1 MSKTVDRTMSLMPSA
16 TSNTPRGKQSIFVI
30 MGVSGAGKT
39 TIGQLL
45 STELICSFIDG
56 DDFHPPVNI
65 KKMSSGEALTD
76 EDRWPWL
83 EILTDKIQEYI
94 QQKQSMVLAC
104 SALKKSY
111 REILCVERELVQFIY
126 LKGDYATIVR
136 RMQSRENH
144 FMTKS
149 LLQSQFA
156 TLEEPED
163 AIVVDISPSPSEIL
177 KSIRGLLQL
186 KASPEIRSIKNKY

>member
-1 MSKTVDRTMSLMPSA
+1 MNHTVSRTISLRPSA
-16 TSNTPRGKQSIFVI
+16 TSNIPRGRSSILVI
-30 MGVSGAGKT
+30 MGVSGSGKT

-45 STELICSFIDG
+45 SAELICSFIDG

-126 LKGDYATIVR
+126 LKGNYATIVR

-144 FMTKS
+144 FMAKS

-177 KSIRGLLQL
+177 KSIRGLLHL
-186 KASPEIRSIKNKY
+186 KASPET

>member
-1 MSKTVDRTMSLMPSA
+1 MNYTVSRTTSLRPSA
-16 TSNTPRGKQSIFVI
+16 TSNFPRGRSSILVI
-30 MGVSGAGKT
+30 MGVSGSGKT

-45 STELICSFIDG
+45 SAELICSFIDG
-56 DDFHPPVNI
+56 DDFHPSVNI

-94 QQKQSMVLAC
+94 QQEQSMVLAC

-126 LKGDYATIVR
+126 LKGNYATIVR

-177 KSIRGLLQL
+177 KSIRGLLHL
-186 KASPEIRSIKNKY
+186 KANPEI

>member
-1 MSKTVDRTMSLMPSA
+1 MNYTVSRTISLMPSA
-16 TSNTPRGKQSIFVI
+16 TSNIPRGRSSILVI
-30 MGVSGAGKT
+30 MGVSGSGKT

-45 STELICSFIDG
+45 SAELICSFIDG
-56 DDFHPPVNI
+56 DDFHPSVNI

-83 EILTDKIQEYI
+83 EILADKIQEYI
-94 QQKQSMVLAC
+94 QQEQSMVLAC

-126 LKGDYATIVR
+126 LKGNYATIVR

-177 KSIRGLLQL
+177 KSIRGLLHL
-186 KASPEIRSIKNKY
+186 KASPET

>member
-1 MSKTVDRTMSLMPSA
+1 MSKTVDRAMSLMPSA

-76 EDRWPWL
+76 ADRWPWL
-83 EILTDKIQEYI
+83 EILADKIQEHI
-94 QQKQSMVLAC
+94 QQEQSMVLAC

-111 REILCVERELVQFIY
+111 REILCVNRKLVQFIY
-126 LKGDYATIVR
+126 LKGNYATILR
-136 RMQSRENH
+136 RIHSRENH

-163 AIVVDISPSPSEIL
+163 AIVVDISPPPLEIL
-177 KSIRGLLQL
+177 KSIRELLQP
-186 KASPEIRSIKNKY
+186 KAGPEI

>member
-1 MSKTVDRTMSLMPSA
+1 MNYTVSRTTSLRPSA
-16 TSNTPRGKQSIFVI
+16 TSNFPRGRSSILVI
-30 MGVSGAGKT
+30 MGVSGSGKT

-45 STELICSFIDG
+45 SAELICSFIDG

-94 QQKQSMVLAC
+94 QQEQSMVLAC

-126 LKGDYATIVR
+126 LKGNYATILR

-177 KSIRGLLQL
+177 KSIRGLLHL
-186 KASPEIRSIKNKY
+186 KASPET

>member
-1 MSKTVDRTMSLMPSA
+1 MNYTVSRTTSLRPSA
-16 TSNTPRGKQSIFVI
+16 TSNFPRGRSSILVI
-30 MGVSGAGKT
+30 MGVSGSGKT

-45 STELICSFIDG
+45 SAELICSFIDG
-56 DDFHPPVNI
+56 DDFHPSVNI

-94 QQKQSMVLAC
+94 QQEQSMVLAC

-111 REILCVERELVQFIY
+111 REILCVDRELVQFIY
-126 LKGDYATIVR
+126 LKGNYATIVR
-136 RMQSRENH
+136 RMRSRENH

-156 TLEEPED
+156 TLEEPRG
-163 AIVVDISPSPSEIL
+163 AMVVDISPPPLEIL
-177 KSIRGLLQL
+177 KSIRELLQP
-186 KASPEIRSIKNKY
+186 KASPEI

>member
-1 MSKTVDRTMSLMPSA
+1 MNYTVSRTISLRPSA
-16 TSNTPRGKQSIFVI
+16 TSNIPRGRSSILVI
-30 MGVSGAGKT
+30 MGVSGSGKT

-45 STELICSFIDG
+45 SAELICSFIDG
-56 DDFHPPVNI
+56 DDFHPSVNI

-94 QQKQSMVLAC
+94 QQEQSMVLAC

-126 LKGDYATIVR
+126 LKGNYATIVR

-177 KSIRGLLQL
+177 KSIRGLLHL
-186 KASPEIRSIKNKY
+186 KARPEI

>member
-1 MSKTVDRTMSLMPSA
+1 MSRTISFRPSA
-16 TSNTPRGKQSIFVI
+16 TSNTPRSKPSILVI
-30 MGVSGAGKT
+30 MGVSGSGKT

-45 STELICSFIDG
+45 STELNCSFIDG

-94 QQKQSMVLAC
+94 QQEQSMVLAC

-111 REILCVERELVQFIY
+111 REILCVDRELVQFIY
-126 LKGDYATIVR
+126 LKGNYATIVR
-136 RMQSRENH
+136 RMRSRENH

-156 TLEEPED
+156 TLEEPRG
-163 AIVVDISPSPSEIL
+163 AMVVDISPPPLKIL
-177 KSIRGLLQL
+177 KSIRELLQP
-186 KASPEIRSIKNKY
+186 KASPEI

>member
-1 MSKTVDRTMSLMPSA
+1 MNYTVSRTISLRPSA
-16 TSNTPRGKQSIFVI
+16 TSNIPRGRSSILVI
-30 MGVSGAGKT
+30 MGVSGSGKT

-45 STELICSFIDG
+45 SAELICSFIDG
-56 DDFHPPVNI
+56 DDFHPSVNI

-94 QQKQSMVLAC
+94 QQEQSMVLAC

-126 LKGDYATIVR
+126 LKGNYATILR

-177 KSIRGLLQL
+177 KSIRGLLHL
-186 KASPEIRSIKNKY
+186 KASPET

>member
-1 MSKTVDRTMSLMPSA
+1 MNYTVSRTISLRPSA
-16 TSNTPRGKQSIFVI
+16 TSNIPRGRSSILVI
-30 MGVSGAGKT
+30 MGVSGSGKT

-45 STELICSFIDG
+45 SADLICSFIDG
-56 DDFHPPVNI
+56 DDFHSPVNI

-94 QQKQSMVLAC
+94 QQEQSMVLAC

-126 LKGDYATIVR
+126 LKGNYATIVR

-177 KSIRGLLQL
+177 KSIRGLLHL
-186 KASPEIRSIKNKY
+186 KTRPEI

>member
-1 MSKTVDRTMSLMPSA
+1 VNHTVSRTISLRPSA
-16 TSNTPRGKQSIFVI
+16 TSNIPRGRSSILVI
-30 MGVSGAGKT
+30 MGVSGSGKT

-45 STELICSFIDG
+45 SAELICSFIDG

-126 LKGDYATIVR
+126 LKGNYATIVR

-177 KSIRGLLQL
+177 KSIRGLLHL
-186 KASPEIRSIKNKY
+186 KASPET

>member
-1 MSKTVDRTMSLMPSA
+1 MNHTVSRTISLRPSA
-16 TSNTPRGKQSIFVI
+16 TSNIPRGRSSILVI
-30 MGVSGAGKT
+30 MGVSGSGKT

-45 STELICSFIDG
+45 SAELICSFIDG

-83 EILTDKIQEYI
+83 EILAGKIQEYI
-94 QQKQSMVLAC
+94 QQEQSMVLAC

-126 LKGDYATIVR
+126 LKGDYTTVER
-136 RMQSRENH
+136 RMQTRENH
-144 FMTKS
+144 FMAKS
-149 LLQSQFA
+149 LLQSQLD
-156 TLEEPED
+156 TLEEPD
-163 AIVVDISPSPSEIL
+163 NAIVIDIRPSPLEIL
-177 KSIRGLLQL
+177 VSIRGLLHP
-186 KASPEIRSIKNKY
+186 STNPVI

>member
-1 MSKTVDRTMSLMPSA
+1 MNYTVSRTISLRPSA
-16 TSNTPRGKQSIFVI
+16 TSNIPRGRSSILVI
-30 MGVSGAGKT
+30 MGVSGSGKT

-45 STELICSFIDG
+45 SAELICSFIDG

-65 KKMSSGEALTD
+65 KKMSSGEALTA

-83 EILTDKIQEYI
+83 EILSDKIQEYI
-94 QQKQSMVLAC
+94 QQEQSMVLAC

-126 LKGDYATIVR
+126 LKGNYATIVR

-177 KSIRGLLQL
+177 KSIRGLLHL
-186 KASPEIRSIKNKY
+186 KASPET

>member
-1 MSKTVDRTMSLMPSA
+1 VNYTVSRTISLRPSA
-16 TSNTPRGKQSIFVI
+16 TSNIPRGRSSILVI
-30 MGVSGAGKT
+30 MGVSGSGKT

-45 STELICSFIDG
+45 SAELICSFIDG
-56 DDFHPPVNI
+56 DDFHPSVNI

-94 QQKQSMVLAC
+94 QQEQSMVLAC

-126 LKGDYATIVR
+126 LKGNYATIVR

-177 KSIRGLLQL
+177 KSIRGLLHL
-186 KASPEIRSIKNKY
+186 KASPET

>member
-1 MSKTVDRTMSLMPSA
+1 MNYTVSRTISLRPSA
-16 TSNTPRGKQSIFVI
+16 TSNIPRGRSSILVI
-30 MGVSGAGKT
+30 MGVSGSGKT

-45 STELICSFIDG
+45 SAELICSFIDG

-94 QQKQSMVLAC
+94 QQEQSMVLAC

-126 LKGDYATIVR
+126 LKGNYATIVR

-177 KSIRGLLQL
+177 KSIRGLLHL
-186 KASPEIRSIKNKY
+186 KTRPEI

>member
-1 MSKTVDRTMSLMPSA
+1 MNYTVSRTISLRPSA
-16 TSNTPRGKQSIFVI
+16 TSNIPRGRSSILVI
-30 MGVSGAGKT
+30 MGVSGSGKT

-45 STELICSFIDG
+45 SAELICSFIDG

-94 QQKQSMVLAC
+94 QQEQSMVLAC

-126 LKGDYATIVR
+126 LKGNYATILR

-177 KSIRGLLQL
+177 KSIRGLLHL
-186 KASPEIRSIKNKY
+186 KASPET

>member
-1 MSKTVDRTMSLMPSA
+1 MKHTLSRTISLRPSA
-16 TSNTPRGKQSIFVI
+16 TSNIPRGRSSILVI
-30 MGVSGAGKT
+30 MGVSGSGKT

-45 STELICSFIDG
+45 SAELICSFIDG

-126 LKGDYATIVR
+126 LKGNYATIVR

-177 KSIRGLLQL
+177 KSIRGLLHL
-186 KASPEIRSIKNKY
+186 KASPET

>member
-1 MSKTVDRTMSLMPSA
+1 MNHTVSRTISLRPSA
-16 TSNTPRGKQSIFVI
+16 TSNIPRGRSSILVI
-30 MGVSGAGKT
+30 MGVSGSGKT

-45 STELICSFIDG
+45 SAELICSFIDG

-83 EILTDKIQEYI
+83 EILTDKIREHI
-94 QQKQSMVLAC
+94 QQEQSMVLAC

-156 TLEEPED
+156 ALEEPED
-163 AIVVDISPSPSEIL
+163 AIVVDISLSPSEIL
-177 KSIRGLLQL
+177 TSIRGLLQL
-186 KASPEIRSIKNKY
+186 KASPEI

>member
-1 MSKTVDRTMSLMPSA
+1 MNYTVSRTISLRPSA
-16 TSNTPRGKQSIFVI
+16 TSNIPRGRSSILVI
-30 MGVSGAGKT
+30 MGVSGSGKT

-45 STELICSFIDG
+45 SAELICSFIDG

-94 QQKQSMVLAC
+94 QQEQSMVLAC

-126 LKGDYATIVR
+126 LKGNYATIVR

-149 LLQSQFA
+149 LLQSQFS

-177 KSIRGLLQL
+177 KSIRGLLHL
-186 KASPEIRSIKNKY
+186 KASPET

>member
-1 MSKTVDRTMSLMPSA
+1 
-16 TSNTPRGKQSIFVI
+16 
-30 MGVSGAGKT
+30 MGVSGSGKT

-45 STELICSFIDG
+45 SAELICSFIDG
-56 DDFHPPVNI
+56 DDFHPSVNI

-94 QQKQSMVLAC
+94 QQEQSMVLAC

-126 LKGDYATIVR
+126 LKGNYATIVR

-177 KSIRGLLQL
+177 KSIRGLLHL
-186 KASPEIRSIKNKY
+186 KASPETRSIKDKY

>member
-1 MSKTVDRTMSLMPSA
+1 MNYTVSRTISLRPSA
-16 TSNTPRGKQSIFVI
+16 TSNIPRGRSSILVI
-30 MGVSGAGKT
+30 MGVSGSGKT

-45 STELICSFIDG
+45 SAELICSFIDG

-83 EILTDKIQEYI
+83 EILTDKIQEHI
-94 QQKQSMVLAC
+94 QQEQSMVLAC

-126 LKGDYATIVR
+126 LKGNYATIVR

-177 KSIRGLLQL
+177 KSIRGLLHL
-186 KASPEIRSIKNKY
+186 KTRPEI

>member
-1 MSKTVDRTMSLMPSA
+1 MSLMPSA

-65 KKMSSGEALTD
+65 KKMSSGEALED
-76 EDRWPWL
+76 ADRWPWL
-83 EILTDKIQEYI
+83 EILADKIQEHI
-94 QQKQSMVLAC
+94 QQEQSMVLAC

-111 REILCVERELVQFIY
+111 REILCVNRKLVQFIY
-126 LKGDYATIVR
+126 LKGNYATILR
-136 RMQSRENH
+136 RIHSRENH

-163 AIVVDISPSPSEIL
+163 AIVVDISPPPLEIL
-177 KSIRGLLQL
+177 KSIRELLQP
-186 KASPEIRSIKNKY
+186 KAGPEI

>member
-1 MSKTVDRTMSLMPSA
+1 MNHTVSRTISLRPSA
-16 TSNTPRGKQSIFVI
+16 TSNIPRGRSSILVI
-30 MGVSGAGKT
+30 MGVSGSGKT

-45 STELICSFIDG
+45 SAELICSFIDG

-94 QQKQSMVLAC
+94 QQEQSMVLAC

-126 LKGDYATIVR
+126 LKGNYATIVR

-177 KSIRGLLQL
+177 KSIRGLLHL
-186 KASPEIRSIKNKY
+186 KASPET

>member
-1 MSKTVDRTMSLMPSA
+1 MPSA
-16 TSNTPRGKQSIFVI
+16 TPNIPRGRSSILVI
-30 MGVSGAGKT
+30 MGVSGSGKT

-45 STELICSFIDG
+45 SAELICSFIDG

-94 QQKQSMVLAC
+94 QQEQSMVLAC

-126 LKGDYATIVR
+126 LKGNYATIVR

-177 KSIRGLLQL
+177 KSIRGLLHL
-186 KASPEIRSIKNKY
+186 KASPEI

>member
-1 MSKTVDRTMSLMPSA
+1 MNYTVSRTISLRPSA
-16 TSNTPRGKQSIFVI
+16 TSNIPRGRSSILVI
-30 MGVSGAGKT
+30 MGVSGSGKT

-45 STELICSFIDG
+45 SADLICSFIDG

-94 QQKQSMVLAC
+94 QQEQSMVLAC

-126 LKGDYATIVR
+126 LKGNYATIVR

-177 KSIRGLLQL
+177 KSIRGLLHL
-186 KASPEIRSIKNKY
+186 KASPET

>member
-1 MSKTVDRTMSLMPSA
+1 MNYTVSRTISLRPSA
-16 TSNTPRGKQSIFVI
+16 TSNIPRGRSSILVI
-30 MGVSGAGKT
+30 MGVSGSGKT

-45 STELICSFIDG
+45 SAELICSFIDG
-56 DDFHPPVNI
+56 DDFHPSVNI

-94 QQKQSMVLAC
+94 QQEQSMVLAC

-126 LKGDYATIVR
+126 LKGNYATIVR

-156 TLEEPED
+156 TLEDPED
-163 AIVVDISPSPSEIL
+163 AIVVDISLSPSEIL
-177 KSIRGLLQL
+177 KSIRGLLHL
-186 KASPEIRSIKNKY
+186 KASPET

>member
-1 MSKTVDRTMSLMPSA
+1 
-16 TSNTPRGKQSIFVI
+16 
-30 MGVSGAGKT
+30 MGVSGSGKT

-45 STELICSFIDG
+45 SAELICSFIDG

-83 EILTDKIQEYI
+83 EILTDKIQEHI
-94 QQKQSMVLAC
+94 QQEQSMVLAC

-126 LKGDYATIVR
+126 LKGNYATIVR

-177 KSIRGLLQL
+177 KSIRGLLHL
-186 KASPEIRSIKNKY
+186 KASPQI

>member
-1 MSKTVDRTMSLMPSA
+1 MNYTVSRTISLRPSA
-16 TSNTPRGKQSIFVI
+16 TSNIPRGRSSILVI
-30 MGVSGAGKT
+30 MGVSGSGKT

-45 STELICSFIDG
+45 SAELICSFIDG

-94 QQKQSMVLAC
+94 QQEQSMVLAC

-111 REILCVERELVQFIY
+111 REILCVDRELVQFIY
-126 LKGDYATIVR
+126 LKGNYATIVR
-136 RMQSRENH
+136 RMRSRENH

-149 LLQSQFA
+149 LLQSQFD
-156 TLEEPED
+156 TLEEPRG
-163 AIVVDISPSPSEIL
+163 AMVVDISPPPLEIL
-177 KSIRGLLQL
+177 KSIRELLQP
-186 KASPEIRSIKNKY
+186 KASPEI

>member
-1 MSKTVDRTMSLMPSA
+1 MNYTVSRTISLRPST
-16 TSNTPRGKQSIFVI
+16 TSNIPRGRSSILVI
-30 MGVSGAGKT
+30 MGVSGSGKT

-45 STELICSFIDG
+45 SAELICSFIDG

-83 EILTDKIQEYI
+83 EILTDKIQGYI

-126 LKGDYATIVR
+126 LKGNYATIVR

-177 KSIRGLLQL
+177 KSIRGLLHL
-186 KASPEIRSIKNKY
+186 KASPET

>member
-1 MSKTVDRTMSLMPSA
+1 MSKTVDRTMSLMRGA

-76 EDRWPWL
+76 ADRWPWL
-83 EILTDKIQEYI
+83 EILADKIQEHI
-94 QQKQSMVLAC
+94 QQEQSMVLAC

-111 REILCVERELVQFIY
+111 REILCVNRKLVQFIY
-126 LKGDYATIVR
+126 LKGNYATILR
-136 RMQSRENH
+136 RIHSRENH

-163 AIVVDISPSPSEIL
+163 AIVVDISPPPLEIL
-177 KSIRGLLQL
+177 KSIRELLQP
-186 KASPEIRSIKNKY
+186 KAGPEI

>member
-1 MSKTVDRTMSLMPSA
+1 MNYTVSRTISLRPSA
-16 TSNTPRGKQSIFVI
+16 TSNIPRGRSSILVI
-30 MGVSGAGKT
+30 MGVSGSGKT

-45 STELICSFIDG
+45 SAELICSFIDG
-56 DDFHPPVNI
+56 DDFHPSVNI

-94 QQKQSMVLAC
+94 QQEQSMVLAC

-177 KSIRGLLQL
+177 KSIRGLLHL
-186 KASPEIRSIKNKY
+186 KASPET

>member
-1 MSKTVDRTMSLMPSA
+1 MNHTVSRTISLRPSA
-16 TSNTPRGKQSIFVI
+16 TSNIPRGRSSILVI
-30 MGVSGAGKT
+30 MGVSGSGKT

-45 STELICSFIDG
+45 SAELICSFIDG

-94 QQKQSMVLAC
+94 QQEQSMVLAC

-111 REILCVERELVQFIY
+111 REILCVDRELVQFIY
-126 LKGDYATIVR
+126 LKGNYATIVR
-136 RMQSRENH
+136 RMRSRENH

-156 TLEEPED
+156 TLEEPRG
-163 AIVVDISPSPSEIL
+163 AMGVDISPPPLEIL
-177 KSIRGLLQL
+177 KSIRELLQP
-186 KASPEIRSIKNKY
+186 KASPEI

>member
-1 MSKTVDRTMSLMPSA
+1 VNYTVSRTISLMPSA
-16 TSNTPRGKQSIFVI
+16 TSNIPRGRSSILVI
-30 MGVSGAGKT
+30 MGVSGSGKT

-45 STELICSFIDG
+45 SAELICSFIDG

-94 QQKQSMVLAC
+94 QQEQSMVLAC

-126 LKGDYATIVR
+126 LKGNYATIVR

-177 KSIRGLLQL
+177 KSIRGLLHL
-186 KASPEIRSIKNKY
+186 KASPET

>member
-1 MSKTVDRTMSLMPSA
+1 MNYTVSRTISLRPSA
-16 TSNTPRGKQSIFVI
+16 TSNIPRGRSSILVI
-30 MGVSGAGKT
+30 MGVSGSGKT

-45 STELICSFIDG
+45 SAELICSFIDG

-94 QQKQSMVLAC
+94 QQEQSMVLAC

-126 LKGDYATIVR
+126 LKGNYATIVR

-177 KSIRGLLQL
+177 KSIRGLLHL
-186 KASPEIRSIKNKY
+186 KASPET